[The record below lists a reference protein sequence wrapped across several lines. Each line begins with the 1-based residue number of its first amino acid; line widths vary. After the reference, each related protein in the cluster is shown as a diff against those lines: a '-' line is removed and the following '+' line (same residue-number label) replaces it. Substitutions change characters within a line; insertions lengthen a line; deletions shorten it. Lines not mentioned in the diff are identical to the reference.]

1 MEMPLMSDAP
11 LLIEVD
17 QQRLTI
23 TLNRPSKRNALT
35 RVMLND
41 LRDALRKY
49 RTDRNVRLLLLQAA
63 GSVFCAGM
71 DLAEMQATAESP
83 EADSLW
89 KSDAEVYADV
99 VTELLK
105 FPAPTVA
112 ILNGPVLAGGVGLV
126 LACDLVIGSETSSLS
141 LPEPQRGIV
150 AAVVTPL
157 LNHRTSAGPA
167 SWMLLSQS
175 PCTALQAHQWGL
187 IHQLVSP
194 DQLDS
199 DRETLV
205 QNILLGAPQAL
216 AKTKDHLREVANPAL
231 LQQVQ
236 EAAELSG
243 VARKSPEARE
253 GLAAFLEKRPPR
265 WN

>member
-1 MEMPLMSDAP
+1 MSDTP
-11 LLIEVD
+11 LLIDFD
-17 QQRLTI
+17 QHRLTI

-35 RVMLND
+35 RTMLSD

-49 RTDRNVRLLLLQAA
+49 RTDRQVRLLFLQGA

-71 DLAEMQATAESP
+71 DLAEMQSTAESP
-83 EADSLW
+83 EAESLW

-112 ILNGPVLAGGVGLV
+112 LLNGPVLAGGVGLV
-126 LACDLVIGSETSSLS
+126 LACDLVIGSQTSSFS

-157 LNHRTSAGPA
+157 LNHRVSTGPA

-175 PCTALQAHQWGL
+175 PCTADQAHHWGL

-194 DQLDS
+194 DQLAAS
-199 DRETLV
+199 GEALAG
-205 QNILLGAPQAL
+205 NILLGAPLAL
-216 AKTKDHLREVANPAL
+216 AKTKEHLREIANPAL
-231 LQQVQ
+231 IQQVQ